1 MKNLQMNSDLS
12 ELLVSVRRVTTVTKG
27 GRKFSFSILVVVGD
41 GKGRVGCGIGKHAE
55 VSEARVKAVN
65 AAKKSMI
72 KVYLREG
79 RTLHHDIKA
88 KFCSGEVILRAAKAG
103 TGIIAGGAVRSV
115 FEVLGIKDV
124 VAKSTRSNNPHNVIF
139 AVFEAFNK
147 MLSPRQVASKRGKKI
162 SQIVEKREG
171 EV

>member
-1 MKNLQMNSDLS
+1 MAIKNLQNNNDLS

-27 GRKFSFSILVVVGD
+27 GRRFSFSILVVVGD
-41 GKGRVGCGIGKHAE
+41 EKGRGGCGIGKHAE
-55 VSEARVKAVN
+55 VAEARVKAVN

-72 KVYLREG
+72 RVYLREG

-88 KFCSGEVILRAAKAG
+88 KFCSGEIVLRTARAG
-103 TGIIAGGAVRSV
+103 TGIIAGGAIRSV

-124 VAKSTRSNNPHNVIF
+124 VAKSTRSNNPHNVIC
-139 AVFEAFNK
+139 AVFKAFDS

-162 SQIVEKREG
+162 SEIVGNR
-171 EV
+171 

>member
-1 MKNLQMNSDLS
+1 MAVKNLQNNNDLS

-27 GRKFSFSILVVVGD
+27 GRRFSFSTLVVVGD

-55 VSEARVKAVN
+55 VAEARVKAVN

-72 KVYLREG
+72 RVHLREG

-88 KFCSGEVILRAAKAG
+88 KFCSGEIVLRAARTG
-103 TGIIAGGAVRSV
+103 TGIIAGGAMRSV

-124 VAKSTRSNNPHNVIF
+124 VAKSTRSNDPHNIIC
-139 AVFEAFNK
+139 AVFKAFDV
-147 MLSPRQVASKRGKKI
+147 MLSPRQVAGKRGKKI
-162 SQIVEKREG
+162 SEIVGNR
-171 EV
+171 

>member
-1 MKNLQMNSDLS
+1 MAIKNLQNNNDLS

-27 GRKFSFSILVVVGD
+27 GRRFSFSILVVVGD
-41 GKGRVGCGIGKHAE
+41 EKGRVGCGIGKHAE
-55 VSEARVKAVN
+55 VAEARVKAVN

-72 KVYLREG
+72 RVYLREG

-88 KFCSGEVILRAAKAG
+88 KFCSGKIILRTARAG
-103 TGIIAGGAVRSV
+103 TGIIAGGAIRSV

-124 VAKSTRSNNPHNVIF
+124 VAKSTRSNNPHNVIC
-139 AVFEAFNK
+139 AVFKAFDS

-162 SQIVEKREG
+162 SEIVGNR
-171 EV
+171 

>member
-1 MKNLQMNSDLS
+1 MAIKNLQNNNDLS

-27 GRKFSFSILVVVGD
+27 GRRFSFSILVVVGD
-41 GKGRVGCGIGKHAE
+41 EKGRVGCGIGKHAE
-55 VSEARVKAVN
+55 VAEARVKAVN

-72 KVYLREG
+72 RVYLREG

-88 KFCSGEVILRAAKAG
+88 KFCSGEIVLRTARAG
-103 TGIIAGGAVRSV
+103 TGIIAGGAIRSV

-124 VAKSTRSNNPHNVIF
+124 VAKSTRSNNPHNVIC
-139 AVFEAFNK
+139 AVFKAFDG

-162 SQIVEKREG
+162 SEIVGNR
-171 EV
+171 

>member
-1 MKNLQMNSDLS
+1 MKNLQSNNDLS

-27 GRKFSFSILVVVGD
+27 GRKFSFSVLVVIGD
-41 GKGRVGCGIGKHAE
+41 EKGKVGCGIGKHAE

-65 AAKKSMI
+65 AARKSMI

-88 KFCSGEVILRAAKAG
+88 KFCSGQVILRAAKAG

-124 VAKSTRSNNPHNVIF
+124 VAKSTRSNNPHNVIC
-139 AVFEAFNK
+139 AVFAAFNK
-147 MLSPRQVASKRGKKI
+147 MLSPRQIAGKRAKKI
-162 SQIVEKREG
+162 SEIVERR
-171 EV
+171 

>member
-1 MKNLQMNSDLS
+1 MAVKNLQNNNDLL

-27 GRKFSFSILVVVGD
+27 GRRFSFSTLVVVGD

-55 VSEARVKAVN
+55 VAEARVKAVN

-72 KVYLREG
+72 RVYLREG

-88 KFCSGEVILRAAKAG
+88 KFCSGEIVLRAARTG
-103 TGIIAGGAVRSV
+103 TGIIAGGAMRSV

-124 VAKSTRSNNPHNVIF
+124 VAKSTRSNDPHNIIC
-139 AVFEAFNK
+139 AVFKAFDV
-147 MLSPRQVASKRGKKI
+147 MLSPRQVAGKRGKKI
-162 SQIVEKREG
+162 SEIVGNR
-171 EV
+171 

>member
-1 MKNLQMNSDLS
+1 MAVKNLQNNDLS

-27 GRKFSFSILVVVGD
+27 GRRFSFSTLVVVGD

-55 VSEARVKAVN
+55 VAEARVKAVN

-72 KVYLREG
+72 RVYLREG

-88 KFCSGEVILRAAKAG
+88 KFCSSEIVLRAARTG
-103 TGIIAGGAVRSV
+103 TGIIAGGAMRSV

-124 VAKSTRSNNPHNVIF
+124 VAKSTRSNDPHNIIC
-139 AVFEAFNK
+139 AVFKAFDV
-147 MLSPRQVASKRGKKI
+147 MLSPRQVAGKRGRKI
-162 SQIVEKREG
+162 SEIVGNR
-171 EV
+171 

>member
-1 MKNLQMNSDLS
+1 MVIKDLQNNNDLS

-27 GRKFSFSILVVVGD
+27 GRRFSFSILVVVGD

-72 KVYLREG
+72 RVYLREG

-88 KFCSGEVILRAAKAG
+88 KFCSGEIVLRTARAG
-103 TGIIAGGAVRSV
+103 TGIIAGGAIRSV

-124 VAKSTRSNNPHNVIF
+124 VAKSTRSNNPHNVIC
-139 AVFEAFNK
+139 AVFKAFDS

-162 SQIVEKREG
+162 SEIVGNR
-171 EV
+171 

>member
-1 MKNLQMNSDLS
+1 MAAKNLQNNNDLS

-27 GRKFSFSILVVVGD
+27 GRRFSFSTLVVVGD

-55 VSEARVKAVN
+55 VAEARVKAVN

-72 KVYLREG
+72 RVYLREG

-88 KFCSGEVILRAAKAG
+88 KFCSGEIVLRAARTG
-103 TGIIAGGAVRSV
+103 TGIIAGGAMRSV

-124 VAKSTRSNNPHNVIF
+124 VAKSTRSNDPHNIIC
-139 AVFEAFNK
+139 AVFKAFDV
-147 MLSPRQVASKRGKKI
+147 MLSLRQVAGKRGKKI
-162 SQIVEKREG
+162 SEIVGNR
-171 EV
+171 

>member
-1 MKNLQMNSDLS
+1 MVVKNLQGNNELS

-27 GRKFSFSILVVVGD
+27 GRKFSFSILVVIGD
-41 GKGRVGCGIGKHAE
+41 EKGKVGCGIGKHAE
-55 VSEARVKAVN
+55 LSEARVKAVN

-88 KFCSGEVILRAAKAG
+88 KFCSGEVTMRSAKAG
-103 TGIIAGGAVRSV
+103 TGIIAGGAIRSV

-124 VAKSTRSNNPHNVIF
+124 VAKSTRSNNPHNVIR
-139 AVFEAFNK
+139 AVFKAFNK

-162 SQIVEKREG
+162 SEIVERR
-171 EV
+171 

>member
-1 MKNLQMNSDLS
+1 MAVKNLQSNNDLS

-41 GKGRVGCGIGKHAE
+41 EKGKVGCGIGKHAE
-55 VSEARVKAVN
+55 VAEARIKAVN

-72 KVYLREG
+72 KVHLREG

-88 KFCSGEVILRAAKAG
+88 KFCSGEVTLRAAKAG

-124 VAKSTRSNNPHNVIF
+124 VAKSTRSNNPHNVMC

-147 MLSPRQVASKRGKKI
+147 MWSPRHVAGKRGKKV
-162 SQIVEKREG
+162 SEIVGKR
-171 EV
+171 

>member
-1 MKNLQMNSDLS
+1 MAVKNLQNNNDLS

-27 GRKFSFSILVVVGD
+27 GRRFSFSTLVVVGD

-55 VSEARVKAVN
+55 VAEARVKAVN

-72 KVYLREG
+72 RVYLREG

-88 KFCSGEVILRAAKAG
+88 KFCSGEIVLRAARTG
-103 TGIIAGGAVRSV
+103 TGIIAGGAMRSV

-124 VAKSTRSNNPHNVIF
+124 VAKSTRSNDPHNIIC
-139 AVFEAFNK
+139 AVFKAFDV
-147 MLSPRQVASKRGKKI
+147 MLSPRQVAAKRGKKI
-162 SQIVEKREG
+162 SEIVGNR
-171 EV
+171 

>member
-1 MKNLQMNSDLS
+1 MAVKNLQGNSSDLS

-41 GKGRVGCGIGKHAE
+41 GKGKVGCGIGKHAE

-72 KVYLREG
+72 RVYLRES

-88 KFCSGEVILRAAKAG
+88 KFCSGEVVLRSARAG
-103 TGIIAGGAVRSV
+103 TGIIAGGAIRSV

-124 VAKSTRSNNPHNVIF
+124 VAKSTGSNNPHNVIC
-139 AVFEAFNK
+139 AVFEAFGK
-147 MLSPRQVASKRGKKI
+147 MLSPRQVANKRGKKI
-162 SQIVEKREG
+162 GEIVGNR
-171 EV
+171 

>member
-1 MKNLQMNSDLS
+1 MAVKNLQNNNDLS

-27 GRKFSFSILVVVGD
+27 GRRFSFSTLVVVGD

-55 VSEARVKAVN
+55 VAEARVKAVN

-72 KVYLREG
+72 RVYLREG

-88 KFCSGEVILRAAKAG
+88 KFCSGEIVLRAARTG
-103 TGIIAGGAVRSV
+103 TGIIAGGAMRSV

-124 VAKSTRSNNPHNVIF
+124 VAKSTRSNDPHNIIC
-139 AVFEAFNK
+139 AVLKAFDV
-147 MLSPRQVASKRGKKI
+147 MLSPRQVAGKRGKKI
-162 SQIVEKREG
+162 SEIVGNR
-171 EV
+171 

>member
-1 MKNLQMNSDLS
+1 MKNLQGNNELS

-41 GKGRVGCGIGKHAE
+41 EKGKVGCGIGKHAE
-55 VSEARVKAVN
+55 LSEARVKAVN

-79 RTLHHDIKA
+79 RTLHHDIKS
-88 KFCSGEVILRAAKAG
+88 KFCSGEVTMRSAKAG
-103 TGIIAGGAVRSV
+103 TGIIAGGAIRSV

-124 VAKSTRSNNPHNVIF
+124 VAKSTRSNNPHNVIR
-139 AVFEAFNK
+139 AVFKAFNK

-162 SQIVEKREG
+162 SEIVERR
-171 EV
+171 

>member
-1 MKNLQMNSDLS
+1 MAIKNLQNNNDLS

-27 GRKFSFSILVVVGD
+27 GRRFSFSILVVVGD
-41 GKGRVGCGIGKHAE
+41 EKGRVGGGIGKHAE
-55 VSEARVKAVN
+55 VAEARVKAVN

-72 KVYLREG
+72 RVYLREG

-88 KFCSGEVILRAAKAG
+88 KFCSGEIVLRTARAG
-103 TGIIAGGAVRSV
+103 TGIIAGGAIRSV

-124 VAKSTRSNNPHNVIF
+124 VAKSTRSNNPHNVIC
-139 AVFEAFNK
+139 AVFKAFDS

-162 SQIVEKREG
+162 SEIVGNR
-171 EV
+171 

>member
-1 MKNLQMNSDLS
+1 MAIKNLQNNNDLS

-27 GRKFSFSILVVVGD
+27 GRRFSFSILVVVGD
-41 GKGRVGCGIGKHAE
+41 EKGRVGYGIGKHAE
-55 VSEARVKAVN
+55 VAEARVKAVN

-72 KVYLREG
+72 RVYLREG

-88 KFCSGEVILRAAKAG
+88 KFCSGEIVLRTARAG

-124 VAKSTRSNNPHNVIF
+124 VAKSTRSNNPHNVIC
-139 AVFEAFNK
+139 AVFKAFDS

-162 SQIVEKREG
+162 SEIVGNR
-171 EV
+171 

>member
-1 MKNLQMNSDLS
+1 MAVKNLQNNNDLS

-27 GRKFSFSILVVVGD
+27 GRRFSFSILVVVGD

-55 VSEARVKAVN
+55 VAEARVKAVN

-72 KVYLREG
+72 RVYLREG

-88 KFCSGEVILRAAKAG
+88 KFCSGEIVLRAARTG
-103 TGIIAGGAVRSV
+103 TGIIAGGAMRSV

-124 VAKSTRSNNPHNVIF
+124 VAKSTRSNDPHNIIC
-139 AVFEAFNK
+139 AVFKAFDV
-147 MLSPRQVASKRGKKI
+147 MLSPRQVAGKRDKKI
-162 SQIVEKREG
+162 SEIVGNR
-171 EV
+171 

>member
-1 MKNLQMNSDLS
+1 MAVKNLQNNNDLS

-27 GRKFSFSILVVVGD
+27 GRRFSFSTLVVVGD

-55 VSEARVKAVN
+55 VAEARVKAVN

-72 KVYLREG
+72 RVHLREG

-88 KFCSGEVILRAAKAG
+88 KFCSGEIVLRAARTG
-103 TGIIAGGAVRSV
+103 TGIIAGGAMRSV

-124 VAKSTRSNNPHNVIF
+124 VAKSTRSNDPHNIIC
-139 AVFEAFNK
+139 AVFKAFDV

-162 SQIVEKREG
+162 SEIVGNR
-171 EV
+171 

>member
-1 MKNLQMNSDLS
+1 MVVKNLQGNNELS

-41 GKGRVGCGIGKHAE
+41 EKGKVGCGIGKHAE
-55 VSEARVKAVN
+55 LSEARVKAVN

-79 RTLHHDIKA
+79 RTLHHDIKS
-88 KFCSGEVILRAAKAG
+88 KFCSGEVTMRSAKAG
-103 TGIIAGGAVRSV
+103 TGIIAGGAIRSV
-115 FEVLGIKDV
+115 FEVIGIKDV
-124 VAKSTRSNNPHNVIF
+124 VAKSTRSNNPHNVIR
-139 AVFEAFNK
+139 AVFKAFNK

-162 SQIVEKREG
+162 SEIVERR
-171 EV
+171 

>member
-1 MKNLQMNSDLS
+1 MAVKNLQNNNDLS

-27 GRKFSFSILVVVGD
+27 GRRFSFSTLVVVGD

-55 VSEARVKAVN
+55 VAEARVKAVN

-72 KVYLREG
+72 RVYLREG

-88 KFCSGEVILRAAKAG
+88 KFCSGEIVLRAARTG
-103 TGIIAGGAVRSV
+103 TGIIAGGAMRSV

-124 VAKSTRSNNPHNVIF
+124 VAKSTRSNDPHNIIC
-139 AVFEAFNK
+139 AVFKAFDV
-147 MLSPRQVASKRGKKI
+147 MLSPCQVAGKRGKKI
-162 SQIVEKREG
+162 SEIVGNR
-171 EV
+171 

>member
-1 MKNLQMNSDLS
+1 MVVKNLQDNNDLL

-27 GRKFSFSILVVVGD
+27 GRRFSFSILVVVGD
-41 GKGRVGCGIGKHAE
+41 EKGRVGCGMGKHAE
-55 VSEARVKAVN
+55 VAEARIKAVN

-72 KVYLREG
+72 RVYLREG

-88 KFCSGEVILRAAKAG
+88 KFCSGEIVLRAAKAG

-124 VAKSTRSNNPHNVIF
+124 VAKSTRSNNPHNVIC
-139 AVFEAFNK
+139 AVFEAFSD

-162 SQIVEKREG
+162 SEIVGNR
-171 EV
+171 

>member
-1 MKNLQMNSDLS
+1 MAIKNLQNNNDLS

-27 GRKFSFSILVVVGD
+27 GRRFSFSILVVVGD
-41 GKGRVGCGIGKHAE
+41 EKGRVGCGIGKHAE
-55 VSEARVKAVN
+55 VAEARVKAAN

-72 KVYLREG
+72 RVYLREG

-88 KFCSGEVILRAAKAG
+88 KFCSGEIVLRTARAG
-103 TGIIAGGAVRSV
+103 TGIIAGGAIRSV

-124 VAKSTRSNNPHNVIF
+124 VAKSTRSNNPHNVIC
-139 AVFEAFNK
+139 AVFKAFDT

-162 SQIVEKREG
+162 SEIVGNR
-171 EV
+171 

>member
-1 MKNLQMNSDLS
+1 MKNLQGNNELS

-27 GRKFSFSILVVVGD
+27 GRKFSFSILVVIGD
-41 GKGRVGCGIGKHAE
+41 EKGKVGCGIGKHAE
-55 VSEARVKAVN
+55 LSEARVKAVN

-88 KFCSGEVILRAAKAG
+88 KFCSGEVTMRSAKAG
-103 TGIIAGGAVRSV
+103 TGIIAGGAIRSV

-124 VAKSTRSNNPHNVIF
+124 VAKSTRSNNPHNVIR
-139 AVFEAFNK
+139 AVFKAFNK

-162 SQIVEKREG
+162 SEIVERR
-171 EV
+171 